1 MVEQD
6 YITRMIS
13 GNIRTI
19 LKLVFHN
26 DENEEANINLE
37 NEAAAQRY
45 IRLTDLINV
54 GKVNEAENILLE
66 ELDYSD
72 IKEFEMAL
80 KFYAYLNEIDQDFLE
95 ECDYTKKEIVQ
106 GIKDMSK
113 MYGYGGLTASFLD
126 ID

>member
-6 YITRMIS
+6 YITRLIN

-19 LKLVFHN
+19 LKLVFHIDTN
-26 DENEEANINLE
+26 QGENIELENEET
-37 NEAAAQRY
+37 AQKY
-45 IRLTDLINV
+45 IRLTDLISA
-54 GKVNEAENILLE
+54 GKINEAENKLLE

-72 IKEFEMAL
+72 IKQFEMAL
-80 KFYAYLNEIDQDFLE
+80 KFYAYLNEVDQDFLE
-95 ECDYTKKEIVQ
+95 ECNYTKKEIVQ

-126 ID
+126 IE

>member
-6 YITRMIS
+6 YITRLIN

-19 LKLVFHN
+19 LKLVFHIDTN
-26 DENEEANINLE
+26 EEENIELENEET
-37 NEAAAQRY
+37 AQKY
-45 IRLTDLINV
+45 IRLTDLISA
-54 GKVNEAENILLE
+54 GKINEAENKLLE

-72 IKEFEMAL
+72 IKQFEMAL
-80 KFYAYLNEIDQDFLE
+80 KFYAYLNEVDQDFLE
-95 ECDYTKKEIVQ
+95 ECNYTKKEIVQ

-126 ID
+126 IE

>member
-6 YITRMIS
+6 YITRLIN

-19 LKLVFHN
+19 LKLVFHMEGN
-26 DENEEANINLE
+26 QEDNIVLE
-37 NEAAAQRY
+37 NEDVAQKY

-72 IKEFEMAL
+72 IKQFELAL
-80 KFYAYLNEIDQDFLE
+80 KFYSYLNNVDIDFLE
-95 ECDYTKKEIVQ
+95 DCNYTKKEIVE

-113 MYGYGGLTASFLD
+113 MYGYGGLTTSFLD

>member
-6 YITRMIS
+6 YITRMIN

-19 LKLVFHN
+19 LKLVFHMEGN
-26 DENEEANINLE
+26 QEDNIVLE
-37 NEAAAQRY
+37 NEDVAQKY

-72 IKEFEMAL
+72 IKGFEMGL
-80 KFYAYLNEIDQDFLE
+80 KFYSYLNDIDQDFLE

>member
-6 YITRMIS
+6 YITRLIS

-19 LKLVFHN
+19 LKLVFHVDTN
-26 DENEEANINLE
+26 EEDNIILENEES
-37 NEAAAQRY
+37 AQKY
-45 IRLTDLINV
+45 IRLTDLINE
-54 GKVNEAENILLE
+54 GKINEAENILIE

-72 IKEFEMAL
+72 IKQFELAL
-80 KFYAYLNEIDQDFLE
+80 KFYSYLNNVDIDFLE
-95 ECDYTKKEIVQ
+95 DCNYTKKEIVE

-113 MYGYGGLTASFLD
+113 MYGYGGLTTSFLD

>member
-6 YITRMIS
+6 YITRMIN

-19 LKLVFHN
+19 LKLVFHIDGN
-26 DENEEANINLE
+26 QEDNIELENEET
-37 NEAAAQRY
+37 AQKY

-72 IKEFEMAL
+72 IKQFEMAL
-80 KFYAYLNEIDQDFLE
+80 KFYSYLNEIDQDFLE
-95 ECDYTKKEIVQ
+95 EIGRAHV
-106 GIKDMSK
+106 
-113 MYGYGGLTASFLD
+113 
-126 ID
+126 

>member
-6 YITRMIS
+6 YITRMIN

-19 LKLVFHN
+19 LKLVFHMEGN
-26 DENEEANINLE
+26 QEDNIVLE
-37 NEAAAQRY
+37 NEDVAQKY

-72 IKEFEMAL
+72 IKGFEMGL
-80 KFYAYLNEIDQDFLE
+80 KFYSYLNDIDQDFLE
-95 ECDYTKKEIVQ
+95 GCDYTKKEIVQ
-106 GIKDMSK
+106 GIKDISK
-113 MYGYGGLTASFLD
+113 LYGYGGLTASFLD

>member
-6 YITRMIS
+6 YITRLIS

-26 DENEEANINLE
+26 DTNQEDNIELENEEA
-37 NEAAAQRY
+37 AQKY
-45 IRLTDLINV
+45 MRLTELINV
-54 GKVNEAENILLE
+54 GKINEAENILIE

-72 IKEFEMAL
+72 ITQFEMAL
-80 KFYAYLNEIDQDFLE
+80 KFYSYLNNVDLDFLE
-95 ECDYTKKEIVQ
+95 ECNYTKKEIVE

-113 MYGYGGLTASFLD
+113 MFGYGGLTTSFLD

>member
-19 LKLVFHN
+19 LKLVFHMDGSQEDN
-26 DENEEANINLE
+26 IELENEET
-37 NEAAAQRY
+37 AQKY
-45 IRLTDLINV
+45 IRLTDLVNV
-54 GKVNEAENILLE
+54 GKINEAENILLE
-66 ELDYSD
+66 DLDYRD

-80 KFYAYLNEIDQDFLE
+80 KFYSYLNDIDQDFLE
-95 ECDYTKKEIVQ
+95 ECNYAKKEIVQ
-106 GIKDMSK
+106 GIKDISK

-126 ID
+126 IE

>member
-6 YITRMIS
+6 YITRMIN

-19 LKLVFHN
+19 LKLVFHMEGN
-26 DENEEANINLE
+26 QEDNIVLENEEV
-37 NEAAAQRY
+37 AQKY

-72 IKEFEMAL
+72 IKGFEMGL
-80 KFYAYLNEIDQDFLE
+80 KFYSYLNDIDQDFLE

>member
-6 YITRMIS
+6 YITRMIN

-19 LKLVFHN
+19 LKLVFHMEGN
-26 DENEEANINLE
+26 QEDNIVLE
-37 NEAAAQRY
+37 NEDVAQKY

-72 IKEFEMAL
+72 IKGFEMGL
-80 KFYAYLNEIDQDFLE
+80 KFYSYLNDIDQDFLE

-106 GIKDMSK
+106 GIKDISK
-113 MYGYGGLTASFLD
+113 LYGYGGLTASFLD

>member
-19 LKLVFHN
+19 LKLVFHMDGN
-26 DENEEANINLE
+26 QEDNIELENEEA
-37 NEAAAQRY
+37 AQKY

-72 IKEFEMAL
+72 IKEFEMGL
-80 KFYAYLNEIDQDFLE
+80 KFYSYLNDIDQDFLE

>member
-1 MVEQD
+1 
-6 YITRMIS
+6 MIS

-19 LKLVFHN
+19 LKLVFHMEGN
-26 DENEEANINLE
+26 QEDNIVLENEEV
-37 NEAAAQRY
+37 AQKY

-72 IKEFEMAL
+72 IKGFEMGL
-80 KFYAYLNEIDQDFLE
+80 KFYSYLNDIDLDFLE

-126 ID
+126 IE

>member
-6 YITRMIS
+6 YITRMIN

-19 LKLVFHN
+19 LKLVFHMEGN
-26 DENEEANINLE
+26 QEDNIVLE
-37 NEAAAQRY
+37 NEDVAQKY

-54 GKVNEAENILLE
+54 GKINEAENILLE

-72 IKEFEMAL
+72 IKGFEMGL
-80 KFYAYLNEIDQDFLE
+80 KFYSYLNDIDQDFLE

-106 GIKDMSK
+106 GIKDISK

-126 ID
+126 IE

>member
-6 YITRMIS
+6 YITRMIN

-19 LKLVFHN
+19 LKLVFHMEGN
-26 DENEEANINLE
+26 QEDNIVLE
-37 NEAAAQRY
+37 NEDVAQKY

-72 IKEFEMAL
+72 IKEFEMGL
-80 KFYAYLNEIDQDFLE
+80 KFYSYLNDIDQDFLE

-106 GIKDMSK
+106 GIKDMCK

>member
-6 YITRMIS
+6 YITRLIS

-19 LKLVFHN
+19 LKLVFHVDTN
-26 DENEEANINLE
+26 EEDNIILENEES
-37 NEAAAQRY
+37 AQKY
-45 IRLTDLINV
+45 IRLTDLINE
-54 GKVNEAENILLE
+54 GKINQAENILIE

-72 IKEFEMAL
+72 IKQFELAL
-80 KFYAYLNEIDQDFLE
+80 KFYSYLNNVDIDFLE
-95 ECDYTKKEIVQ
+95 DCNYTKKEIVE

-113 MYGYGGLTASFLD
+113 MYGYGGLTTSFLD

>member
-6 YITRMIS
+6 YITRMIN

-19 LKLVFHN
+19 LKLVFHIDGN
-26 DENEEANINLE
+26 QEENIELENEEI
-37 NEAAAQRY
+37 AQKY

-72 IKEFEMAL
+72 IKQFEMAL
-80 KFYAYLNEIDQDFLE
+80 KFYSYLNDIDIDFLE
-95 ECDYTKKEIVQ
+95 ECNYTKKEIVE

-113 MYGYGGLTASFLD
+113 MYGYGGLTTSFLD

>member
-19 LKLVFHN
+19 LKLVFHMEGN
-26 DENEEANINLE
+26 QEDNIVLENEEV
-37 NEAAAQRY
+37 AQKY

-72 IKEFEMAL
+72 IKGFEMGL
-80 KFYAYLNEIDQDFLE
+80 KFYSYLNDIDLDFLE

-126 ID
+126 IE

>member
-6 YITRMIS
+6 YITRLIN

-19 LKLVFHN
+19 LKMVFHIDTN
-26 DENEEANINLE
+26 QEANIELENEEA
-37 NEAAAQRY
+37 AQKY
-45 IRLTDLINV
+45 IRLTDLINI
-54 GKVNEAENILLE
+54 GKINEAENILIE

-72 IKEFEMAL
+72 ITQFEMAL
-80 KFYAYLNEIDQDFLE
+80 KFYSYLNNVDLDFLE
-95 ECDYTKKEIVQ
+95 ECNYTKKEIVE

-113 MYGYGGLTASFLD
+113 MFGYGGLTTSFLD

>member
-6 YITRMIS
+6 YITRLIN

-19 LKLVFHN
+19 LKLVFHIDTN
-26 DENEEANINLE
+26 QEENIELENEET
-37 NEAAAQRY
+37 AQKY
-45 IRLTDLINV
+45 IRLTDLINA
-54 GKVNEAENILLE
+54 GKINEAENKLLE

-72 IKEFEMAL
+72 IKQFEMAL
-80 KFYAYLNEIDQDFLE
+80 KFYAYLNEVDQDFLE
-95 ECDYTKKEIVQ
+95 ECNYTKKEIVQ

-126 ID
+126 IE